1 MSDIRANT
9 ISDAAGTGPTDLYKQ
24 SAAKVWCALGSNN
37 TLAQSF
43 NISSI
48 ADVGAGIVG
57 YSYSS
62 NMANA
67 INAITVGADD
77 NNYGN
82 RACFVS
88 GDSSVS
94 GTRTVFIEGN
104 STTVE
109 DDWVNISV
117 FGDLA

>member
-1 MSDIRANT
+1 MST
-9 ISDAAGTGPTDLYKQ
+9 IVTSNVSDGTLSIPTTYVTNG
-24 SAAKVWCALGSNN
+24 SAKAWCALNDNN

-48 ADVGAGIVG
+48 TDVGAGIVD

-62 NMANA
+62 AMANA
-67 INAITVGADD
+67 INAITIGGDD

-88 GDSSVS
+88 GNSSAS
-94 GTRTVFIEGN
+94 GTRTVFIQGN
-104 STTVE
+104 ATVVE
-109 DDWVNISV
+109 DDWTNMVV
-117 FGDLA
+117 HGDLA